1 MREDEIVPKIMI
13 VDDDKTT
20 VALLQMLL
28 ELDGFSITQ
37 VARGAEVMDKA
48 RVELPDAFLIDFH
61 LSDNTS
67 GDQIIAELRS
77 DSHFAAAPIIAVS
90 GMNVED
96 KALKAG
102 ANHFLLK
109 PFDPGQLP
117 KLFSQLIGK

>member
-1 MREDEIVPKIMI
+1 MPKIMI

-37 VARGAEVMDKA
+37 VARGSEVMAKA

-77 DSHFAAAPIIAVS
+77 DSHFSAAPIIAVS

-117 KLFSQLIGK
+117 KLFNQLIGK